1 MTNTQPDQ
9 LIASFTLELT
19 IEELKIVHMALLT
32 EQMNL
37 NKEMDSHR
45 PAIRDY
51 ATTCSLKLQPVAL
64 RVDRLLFSN
73 I

>member
-1 MTNTQPDQ
+1 MKTF
-9 LIASFTLELT
+9 ALELT
-19 IEELKIVHMALLT
+19 IEELKIVHMALHT
-32 EQMNL
+32 EQLNL

-51 ATTCSLKLQPVAL
+51 ATACSLKIQPVAI

-73 I
+73 L

>member
-1 MTNTQPDQ
+1 MKTFN
-9 LIASFTLELT
+9 LELT
-19 IEELKIVHMALLT
+19 IEELKIVHMALHT
-32 EQMNL
+32 EQLTL

-51 ATTCSLKLQPVAL
+51 AASSSIKLQPLAI

-73 I
+73 L

>member
-1 MTNTQPDQ
+1 MKT
-9 LIASFTLELT
+9 LTLELT
-19 IEELKIVHMALLT
+19 IEELKIVNMALLT

-51 ATTCSLKLQPVAL
+51 ATACSLKLQPVAL

>member
-1 MTNTQPDQ
+1 MKT
-9 LIASFTLELT
+9 FTLELT
-19 IEELKIVHMALLT
+19 IEELKQLNTALVTELLT
-32 EQMNL
+32 L

-51 ATTCSLKLQPVAL
+51 ATACSLKLQPVAL